1 MFLFSRSSLLNCEKM
16 IELLTSYLT
25 SSYNTQ
31 LLCLFGI
38 EGILKEDLISS
49 DLALSLLSSHLTSL
63 QGSQDKAIRAK
74 SLKILRQLER
84 LEADTSLDQP
94 LIPES
99 QLIFQSVLEAAE
111 AEIPA
116 SSANTTPVKTVLP
129 RDAFSS
135 SDGAPKSS
143 GGSLFSGMTVATRS
157 PVAPGGKTSTGMSSS
172 SASRHKEAKEG
183 HSVADLLIDTQF
195 MSKSDSS
202 ETNLLLSDTK
212 PSSVTNNRTEG
223 EFTQVMSAPAAY
235 SLSNVNPGATPV
247 HQKSVDPEASQ
258 HSRMDPIMSREAGFA
273 DLWNTVSPKEASSDP
288 KASSN
293 QVLSQLSTA
302 TPQVDM
308 PSQHPH
314 PSMTLQQP
322 VMSAQHISQMYPQ
335 LSSIT
340 LSGVTSTPIN
350 LAKKPTTGFG
360 FVVDNDDEKQKAG
373 ASRDAFSFIQDA
385 MKNSKS

>member
-1 MFLFSRSSLLNCEKM
+1 MKCSRGIFSCISLV
-16 IELLTSYLT
+16 S
-25 SSYNTQ
+25 
-31 LLCLFGI
+31 
-38 EGILKEDLISS
+38 ILPFF
-49 DLALSLLSSHLTSL
+49 
-63 QGSQDKAIRAK
+63 Q
-74 SLKILRQLER
+74 ILRQLER

-94 LIPES
+94 LMPES
-99 QLIFQSVLEAAE
+99 QLMSQSALEAAE
-111 AEIPA
+111 AEILG
-116 SSANTTPVKTVLP
+116 SSANTTPVITVLP

-135 SDGAPKSS
+135 SDRAPKAS
-143 GGSLFSGMTVATRS
+143 GVSLFSGMTVATRS
-157 PVAPGGKTSTGMSSS
+157 QVAPGGKTSPGMSLS
-172 SASRHKEAKEG
+172 SASRHKEAEEG

-195 MSKSDSS
+195 MPKSDSS

-212 PSSVTNNRTEG
+212 PSSATNNKTQV
-223 EFTQVMSAPAAY
+223 EFTQVMSSPAAY
-235 SLSNVNPGATPV
+235 SLSNVNSAAMPE

-322 VMSAQHISQMYPQ
+322 AMTAQHISQMYPQ

-340 LSGVTSTPIN
+340 LSGMTSTPIN

-385 MKNSKS
+385 MKNNKS